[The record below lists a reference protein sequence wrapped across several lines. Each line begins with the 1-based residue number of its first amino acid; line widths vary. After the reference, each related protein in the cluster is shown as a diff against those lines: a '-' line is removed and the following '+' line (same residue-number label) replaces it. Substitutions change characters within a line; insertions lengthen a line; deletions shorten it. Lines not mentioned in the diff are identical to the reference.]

1 MTNASVPDQKKAE
14 NAKKKLIGIRD
25 AVLGLKVICVKL
37 DDEDDAYLIF
47 ETLNTRGKDLS
58 LTDLVKNHI
67 TKNIRSGNRQ
77 TDAAKQKWHQLLD
90 TIQGSSVPL
99 ETDTFFH
106 HYWLS
111 KEDYLP
117 KHSVFKK

>member
-37 DDEDDAYLIF
+37 DNEDDAYIIF

-58 LTDLVKNHI
+58 LADLVKNHI
-67 TKNIRSGNRQ
+67 TKHLK
-77 TDAAKQKWHQLLD
+77 AKSASVDQPKIKWEKLLE
-90 TIQGSSVPL
+90 TLEGSSAQL
-99 ETDTFFH
+99 EVDTFIH
-106 HYWLS
+106 HFWLS
-111 KEDYLP
+111 RYDYLA
-117 KHSVFKK
+117 